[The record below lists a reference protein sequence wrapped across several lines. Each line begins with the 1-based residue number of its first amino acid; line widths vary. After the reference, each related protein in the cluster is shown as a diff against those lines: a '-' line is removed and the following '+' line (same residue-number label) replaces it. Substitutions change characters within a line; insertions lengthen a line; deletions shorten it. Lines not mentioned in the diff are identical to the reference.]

1 MAANEE
7 SSFTGF
13 KFYRELYSGLRC
25 TMQVRTGD
33 TSTSLLLLP
42 LQLLRCSSLPDSE
55 GSVSINFPIMY
66 WPSGGGGGPLDS
78 MTTSPSVSSYS
89 ISDVTGG
96 GEQTRIALP
105 SPMSLWS
112 SSSAGSSYDTSDL
125 LLKSSIPF
133 SPFHH
138 HQQQA
143 TMEQSCCLHSSA
155 GDPEPPVTYGIGEY
169 ANRSLGVD
177 IPWPV
182 VSMVPAV
189 GRRATKGRCRESG
202 IDSADTDGSLVMD
215 LSKPQRKRTGGR
227 RPKEESMEL
236 TPEEEEKRRL
246 RRLRNKEAAARC
258 RRRRL
263 EHMCRLENEVED
275 LLAQRD
281 QLQEEIDALHQEK
294 TELEVAL
301 ENHLPRC
308 HLPCGGESPSDDG
321 LLNVG
326 VATTSY
332 NSDDT
337 AVLSMQAVRH
347 ESNKSPGS
355 DSPTESFLVRPKS
368 LGIIRLGTTPDMP
381 METPS
386 KIFLFDP
393 LRIPTG
399 MTPVTHKEVDP
410 ILNAAS
416 GYMHC
421 RMDDEDDRP
430 SSSSS
435 SASKSKALV
444 TL

>member
-1 MAANEE
+1 
-7 SSFTGF
+7 
-13 KFYRELYSGLRC
+13 
-25 TMQVRTGD
+25 
-33 TSTSLLLLP
+33 
-42 LQLLRCSSLPDSE
+42 
-55 GSVSINFPIMY
+55 MY
-66 WPSGGGGGPLDS
+66 WPSGPLDS
-78 MTTSPSVSSYS
+78 MTSPSVSSYS

-96 GEQTRIALP
+96 EQTRIGLP
-105 SPMSLWS
+105 SSMSLWS
-112 SSSAGSSYDTSDL
+112 SSSTAGSSYDTSDL

-133 SPFHH
+133 SHLH
-138 HQQQA
+138 HQQQPA
-143 TMEQSCCLHSSA
+143 MEQSCSLHSSA
-155 GDPEPPVTYGIGEY
+155 GEPEPPLAYGIAEY
-169 ANRSLGVD
+169 ANHSLGVD
-177 IPWPV
+177 IPWAV

-189 GRRATKGRCRESG
+189 GRRVTKGRCRESG
-202 IDSADTDGSLVMD
+202 IDSADTDGSLAMD

-308 HLPCGGESPSDDG
+308 HLPCGGGGESPSDDG

-332 NSDDT
+332 SSDDAT
-337 AVLSMQAVRH
+337 LPMQSVRH
-347 ESNKSPGS
+347 ESNKSSGS
-355 DSPTESFLVRPKS
+355 NSPTEGFLVRPKS

-421 RMDDEDDRP
+421 RIDDEDDRP